1 MKKTLLLLSV
11 LMVAFVSFAQDLY
24 FADANGNQIQGDLN
38 ISWNYDNSATSIN
51 PYDHGLISVISK
63 ASTDLKT
70 AIRREIIGGEYV
82 DGVNDEICWAA
93 CQPFGKSDVYA
104 VSAYTTTLTAGS
116 TTSLNGPQ
124 IFHYNFKD
132 DDGNVHYGKTVLKYT
147 ILSIDGTDTTSY
159 DDITI
164 SYELLHPAGVSDSKV
179 SELNVYPNPVNG
191 NSVTVKLNSDV
202 DANSMVVIRDVIGK
216 QVAVYNVNNI
226 GGEMNLNVSNLNN
239 GMFFVN
245 VESNNAIIS
254 SSKLLINK

>member
-1 MKKTLLLLSV
+1 
-11 LMVAFVSFAQDLY
+11 
-24 FADANGNQIQGDLN
+24 
-38 ISWNYDNSATSIN
+38 
-51 PYDHGLISVISK
+51 
-63 ASTDLKT
+63 
-70 AIRREIIGGEYV
+70 
-82 DGVNDEICWAA
+82 
-93 CQPFGKSDVYA
+93 
-104 VSAYTTTLTAGS
+104 
-116 TTSLNGPQ
+116 
-124 IFHYNFKD
+124 
-132 DDGNVHYGKTVLKYT
+132 
-147 ILSIDGTDTTSY
+147 
-159 DDITI
+159 
-164 SYELLHPAGVSDSKV
+164 LHPAGVSDSKV